1 VGAFTEEM
9 RRRLDAAVLWHVA
22 TVNPDGS
29 PQVTPMWAELRGDRI
44 LLNTAK
50 GRKKHRNMSSDPRI
64 AMSSVAP
71 DVSPTDVAIQGR
83 IVDTYDDERADRDID
98 ALARKYMGVDAYPYR
113 RPGEERISF
122 VVEPLHVFAWSR

>member
-1 VGAFTEEM
+1 MGAFTEEM